1 MAFTL
6 PDLPYAFDALTP
18 HIDTRTMEFH
28 HGKHHQAY
36 VTNLNNAVEN
46 TIWADK
52 SLEEIMANQSK
63 KLR

>member
-18 HIDTRTMEFH
+18 HIDTRTMEIH

-46 TIWADK
+46 TIWPI
-52 SLEEIMANQSK
+52 SP
-63 KLR
+63 R